1 MCLSVKMLH
10 FHSKNYGFGKPNSEN
25 DNFSLLRH
33 RHGQVPQQAADQM
46 HVQPGRIQRHHR
58 ESMPRDMHAQGE
70 RESQL
75 PADGVQGKRT
85 DRLFSFRA
93 FHRSRISRAGEE
105 NARNSLSGTK
115 RLSKCGRR
123 SRRKRISFDS
133 IPLQTEQNHPFFSNS

>member
-1 MCLSVKMLH
+1 MYLSVKMLH
-10 FHSKNYGFGKPNSEN
+10 FRAKNYGFGNRNSEN

-33 RHGQVPQQAADQM
+33 RHGRVPQQAADQM

-58 ESMPRDMHAQGE
+58 ESMPRDVHAQGE
-70 RESQL
+70 RESQF
-75 PADGVQGKRT
+75 PAD
-85 DRLFSFRA
+85 S
-93 FHRSRISRAGEE
+93 E

-133 IPLQTEQNHPFFSNS
+133 IPLQTEQNHPLFSNS

>member
-75 PADGVQGKRT
+75 PADGVQGKP
-85 DRLFSFRA
+85 DGPVVQFPRLPSIQDFQ
-93 FHRSRISRAGEE
+93 
-105 NARNSLSGTK
+105 
-115 RLSKCGRR
+115 GR
-123 SRRKRISFDS
+123 
-133 IPLQTEQNHPFFSNS
+133 